1 LLAAARPVGEREGPR
16 NRTIGIKVQLT
27 SKQRAHLRSLANPLK
42 PVVQVGKEGVTDSSV
57 RSLEEALNTRELIK
71 VKVQEAAPLPA
82 RDVAEALAARVDGAM
97 VVATI
102 GRTVILYRP
111 DPDRPQIRLP

>member
-1 LLAAARPVGEREGPR
+1 
-16 NRTIGIKVQLT
+16 VQLT

-42 PVVQVGKEGVTDSSV
+42 PVVQVGKEGVTDSSI

-71 VKVQEAAPLPA
+71 VKVQESSPEKPA
-82 RDVAEALAARVDGAM
+82 EVASALAQRVSGAT

-102 GRTVILYRP
+102 GRTAILYRP
-111 DPDRPQIRLP
+111 DPDKPTIRLP